1 MATSVRR
8 AQSLAAVLLLLNL
21 IVPVIVQAEQA
32 FPDEP
37 GEQSLIS
44 QHYDTIAG
52 LLFREY
58 SLHGDGRIDYR
69 TARQILGLAYDDPA
83 IESLDVAT
91 HPLFYWYDADQD
103 GHWRMLVDREGEGQL
118 AHAEPYDWRQGED
131 LLTLS
136 KTR

>member
-1 MATSVRR
+1 MAASMRR
-8 AQSLAAVLLLLNL
+8 PQTLAAFLLLLGL
-21 IVPVIVQAEQA
+21 TVPVLARSEQA

-44 QHYDTIAG
+44 QSYDTIAG
-52 LLFREY
+52 LLFRDY
-58 SLHGDGRIDYR
+58 SLRGNGRVDYR

-83 IESLDVAT
+83 IESLDVGP

-103 GHWRMLVDREGEGQL
+103 GHWRMLVDRGGEGQL
-118 AHAEPYDWRQGED
+118 AHAEPYDWKQGED

-136 KTR
+136 KTW